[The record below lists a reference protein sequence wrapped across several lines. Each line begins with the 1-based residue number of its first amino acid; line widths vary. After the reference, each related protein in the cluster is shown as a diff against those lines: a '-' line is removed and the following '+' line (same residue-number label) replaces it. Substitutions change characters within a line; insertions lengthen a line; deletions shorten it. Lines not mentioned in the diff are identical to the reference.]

1 MTTTNGMMNGAV
13 NGKML
18 NVRLNS
24 GSIEVER
31 VPEQMYRQYL
41 GGYGIGARLL
51 FDRIP
56 AGADPLGPDNVL
68 GLFPGLL
75 TGTPF
80 FGIRYQAV
88 AKSPKNN
95 GWGDANA
102 GGDFG
107 PYLKNAG
114 WDGIM
119 LYEKSSKPV
128 YIYIEDDKVEIKDAS
143 DLWGM
148 QAIDAEMKLKER
160 HGKKASV
167 ACIGPAG
174 EKLSLMAGICN
185 ERGRLAARS
194 GLGAVMGSKNVKAI
208 VVNAS
213 KNIIGSSPEIMKQVR
228 QSLDEFAKPITNF
241 FRTYGTTGIT
251 NSSAMSGDAPVKN
264 WGGVGMVDF
273 PQGMVMSGDNVNRRM
288 EKKYACW
295 HCPVACGAE
304 SHAWDD
310 QENQAKV
317 RIAKRET
324 QINELKTQLEAAAED
339 QKQGIQAQIA
349 KLENDNKAD
358 AEIKND
364 ARFPYPKHTH
374 RAEYETMTSFGTMML
389 NNDINAL
396 HFANHLCNQ
405 YGLDTIAAGATL
417 AFAMECYEN
426 GLITKEDTDG
436 IDLRWGN
443 AEAIIAALHKI
454 GTKEGAFGELFGDG
468 VKAAAEKIGPRAL
481 EFAMEVGGEELP
493 MHDPKLQPEYY
504 TTYKLDPTPARHTQY
519 EGAARPQ
526 WGFANAPQDRT
537 QATDRG
543 QHHKDRSEY
552 MHIVNSAGM
561 CMFIMMCAPNNRIPE
576 WINTETGWDTSME
589 ELRQVGERIANL
601 RMAFAVREGDI
612 VTKRRVPGRLWGSP
626 PLEAGPHKDISL
638 DTKTLEQEYLAA
650 AGWDP
655 ETAAP
660 SKAKLES
667 LGLGDVAAAINA
679 R

>member
-1 MTTTNGMMNGAV
+1 MLNGAI

-24 GSIEVER
+24 GTVEVEQI
-31 VPEQMYRQYL
+31 PEETYRKYL
-41 GGYGIGARLL
+41 GGYGIGSRLM

-56 AGADPLGPDNVL
+56 KGADPLGPDNVL

-88 AKSPKNN
+88 AKSPKTG

-128 YIYIEDDKVEIKDAS
+128 YVYIEDDKVEIKDAS

-148 QAIDAEMKLKER
+148 DAIDVEMKLKER

-174 EKLSLMAGICN
+174 EKQSLMAGICN

-251 NSSAMSGDAPVKN
+251 NGSAMSGDAPVKN

-273 PQGMVMSGDNVNRRM
+273 PQGMVLSGDNVNRRM

-295 HCPVACGAE
+295 HCPVACGGE

-317 RIAKRET
+317 RIAKRDT
-324 QINELKTQLEAAAED
+324 QAAELRAQLAAAPDD
-339 QKQGIQAQIA
+339 QKQALEAQLKKI
-349 KLENDNKAD
+349 ENDNKAD
-358 AEIKND
+358 AEISND

-396 HFANHLCNQ
+396 HYANHLCNQ
-405 YGLDTIAAGATL
+405 YGVDTIAAGATV

-443 AEAIIAALHKI
+443 SEAIIEALHKI
-454 GTKEGAFGELFGDG
+454 GKKEGSLGEIFGDG
-468 VKAAAEKIGPRAL
+468 VKAASEKIGPKSI

-519 EGAARPQ
+519 EGASRPA
-526 WGFANAPQDRT
+526 WNLAPGVQDRT
-537 QATDRG
+537 VAAGRG
-543 QHHKDRSEY
+543 EHHQGRANY

-561 CMFIMMCAPNNRIPE
+561 CMFIMMGAPNDRIPE
-576 WINTETGWDTSME
+576 WINSETGWDTTRE
-589 ELRQVGERIANL
+589 ELIKTGERIGNL
-601 RMAFAVREGDI
+601 RMAFNVREGDI
-612 VTKRRVPGRLWGSP
+612 VTKRRVPGRLWGAQA
-626 PLEAGPHKDISL
+626 LEAGPHKDLSL
-638 DTKTLEQEYLAA
+638 DTKTLEQEFLAA
-650 AGWDP
+650 AGWDAD
-655 ETAAP
+655 TAAP
-660 SKAKLES
+660 SRKKLEE
-667 LGLGDVAAAINA
+667 LGIADVADAIGA
-679 R
+679 K